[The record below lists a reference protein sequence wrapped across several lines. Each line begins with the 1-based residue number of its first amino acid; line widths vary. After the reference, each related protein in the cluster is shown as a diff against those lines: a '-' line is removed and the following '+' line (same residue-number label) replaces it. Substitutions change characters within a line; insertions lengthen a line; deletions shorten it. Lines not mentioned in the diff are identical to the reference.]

1 VASVDDIKVIADFL
15 DYEDAIMMARD
26 EIACLD
32 DMSLDGDLPDD
43 VSDNGDDREKGLF
56 PER

>member
-1 VASVDDIKVIADFL
+1 VPSVDDIKEIADFL
-15 DYEDAIMMARD
+15 VHGDAIMMARD

-43 VSDNGDDREKGLF
+43 ISDNGDDREKGLF